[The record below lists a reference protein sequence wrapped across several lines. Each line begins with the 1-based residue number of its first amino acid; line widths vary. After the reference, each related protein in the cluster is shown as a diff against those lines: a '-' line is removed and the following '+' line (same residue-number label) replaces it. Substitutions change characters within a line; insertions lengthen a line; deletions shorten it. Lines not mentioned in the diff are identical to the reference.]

1 MSSDASRPEHALD
14 ALPIQQVVAQL
25 SLREFCKLCD
35 LVDKTFGKTVTEVS
49 NAETMKPKYATR
61 QTIVKFDVVFI
72 ERLTN
77 NLFVYVVTDQIG
89 GQPAK
94 IEVK

>member
-1 MSSDASRPEHALD
+1 MSSAAYRPERALD
-14 ALPIQQVVAQL
+14 AIPIQEVVARL

-35 LVDKTFGKTVTEVS
+35 LVDKMFGKTITEVS
-49 NAETMKPKYATR
+49 NVESKTPKWATR
-61 QTIVKFDVVFI
+61 QSIVKFDVVFI

-77 NLFVYVVTDQIG
+77 NLFVYVVTDHNG